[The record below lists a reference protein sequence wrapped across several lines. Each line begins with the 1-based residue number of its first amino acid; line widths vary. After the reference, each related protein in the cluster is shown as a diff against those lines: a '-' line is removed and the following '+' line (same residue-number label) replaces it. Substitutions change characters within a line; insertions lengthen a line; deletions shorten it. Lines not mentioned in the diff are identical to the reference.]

1 MKPPATRCQCL
12 HCRKFFVP
20 NYRNRGRQ
28 KYCSSPACRRAS
40 KQLSQRRWLSQ
51 PGNQD
56 YFSGPENVKR
66 VQQWRAEHHA
76 SAAMV
81 ARVAKPL
88 VKLPVSNA
96 TPLVL
101 NTTLPVAPVG
111 KVP

>member
-1 MKPPATRCQCL
+1 
-12 HCRKFFVP
+12 
-20 NYRNRGRQ
+20 
-28 KYCSSPACRRAS
+28 
-40 KQLSQRRWLSQ
+40 
-51 PGNQD
+51 
-56 YFSGPENVKR
+56 
-66 VQQWRAEHHA
+66 
-76 SAAMV
+76 MV